1 MQIIIAYDEYFGK
14 RICEGGDMLA
24 GKYQAATWESCVV
37 KIADKIAYVGRDV
50 ENAISLGFLD
60 HTD

>member
-1 MQIIIAYDEYFGK
+1 
-14 RICEGGDMLA
+14 MLA